1 MCGFAGCYHPSVPG
15 AACMRET
22 ARMAEVLTHRG
33 PDSAGSHHCDHVAL
47 GFRRLSIVDLQ
58 GGEQPFYSEDGNV
71 VLVCNGEIYNHA
83 ALRAELEA
91 RGHRFRSRCDVE
103 VIVHLYEEVG
113 QGLLDRLNGQ
123 FAFALYDRRARRLL
137 LARDHFGIAPLFYAT
152 VGGMWL
158 FASEAK
164 ALLAHPAVPRALD
177 LRGLDQVLSFPGLV
191 GTQTLFQGISA
202 VPPGHYV
209 SVTPE
214 GAVTRQ
220 YWDLEYPRAGEAAYD
235 RPERYYVDGL
245 RERLFASVRARLQA
259 DVPVGFYLSGGLDSS
274 MLVCTAR
281 ELDPGASPYTF
292 SMRFADHTVDE
303 SRFQRVVSAHAGT
316 RHHEVEWETG
326 DLGRHLSSVVYHAE
340 QPLKEAYNVAS
351 YRLSAAT
358 RDAGVRVVLNG
369 EGSDELFAG
378 YPGYRFD
385 QMRRARARRAGA
397 AGGAAGHAVWGGE
410 DIHYD
415 RDLGAVAESK
425 RALYAP
431 GVRDR
436 LPEFDC
442 LSREL
447 VDTDRLRGRDPVHQ
461 RSYLDFKLR
470 LAGHLIADHGDRMT
484 MANSVEGRFPFLDRE
499 LVEFTAAMPPELKL
513 HPTTEKYVLKKAAE
527 GIVPAPVVNREKFAF
542 VAPGSPTLLRS
553 GESWVGDALSPERTR
568 LHGVFDPAA
577 VERLRARYA
586 EPGFG
591 INPVFEDDPMIFVL
605 SFSLFMDAFGLS
617 LS

>member
-1 MCGFAGCYHPSVPG
+1 MCGFAGCFHPTAPG

-22 ARMAEVLTHRG
+22 TRMAEVLTHRG
-33 PDSAGSHHCDHVAL
+33 PDSDGCYHDDHAAL
-47 GFRRLSIVDLQ
+47 GFRRLSIVDLE
-58 GGEQPFYSEDGNV
+58 GGEQPFYSEDGQV
-71 VLVCNGEIYNHA
+71 VLVCNGEIYNHD
-83 ALRAELEA
+83 ALRAELSA
-91 RGHRFRSRCDVE
+91 RGHHFRSRCDVE
-103 VIVHLYEEVG
+103 VIVHLYEEYG
-113 QGLLDRLNGQ
+113 EGLLDRLDGQ
-123 FAFALYDRRARRLL
+123 FAFALYDRRRRRLL

-152 VGGMWL
+152 AGEMWL

-177 LRGLDQVLSFPGLV
+177 LGGLDQVLSFPGLV
-191 GTQTLFQGISA
+191 GTRTLFQGVKSI
-202 VPPGHYV
+202 PPGHYV

-214 GAVTRQ
+214 GSVTRQ
-220 YWDLEYPRAGEAAYD
+220 YWDLDYPRVGEAAYD
-235 RPERYYVDGL
+235 RPEQYYVDGL

-281 ELDPGASPYTF
+281 ELEPGASPYTF
-292 SMRFADHTVDE
+292 SMRFADDTVDE
-303 SRFQRVVSAHAGT
+303 SRFQRVVSEHAGT
-316 RHHEVEWETG
+316 RHHEVSWETG
-326 DLGRHLSSVVYHAE
+326 DLGRYLARVVYHAE

-351 YRLSAAT
+351 YRLSQATAA
-358 RDAGVRVVLNG
+358 AGVRVVLNG

-397 AGGAAGHAVWGGE
+397 ARSPGHVVWGGE

-431 GVRDR
+431 EVRAR

-442 LSREL
+442 LTREL
-447 VDTDRLRGRDPVHQ
+447 VDTDRIRGRDPVHQ

-484 MANSVEGRFPFLDRE
+484 MANSVEGRFPFLDRA
-499 LVEFTAAMPPELKL
+499 LVEFAAEMPPELKL

-553 GESWVGDALSPERTR
+553 GEAWVSDALSPERTR
-568 LHGVFDPAA
+568 RQGVFDPIA

-586 EPGFG
+586 EPGFA

-605 SFSLFMDAFGLS
+605 TFSLFMDEFGLS
-617 LS
+617 PS